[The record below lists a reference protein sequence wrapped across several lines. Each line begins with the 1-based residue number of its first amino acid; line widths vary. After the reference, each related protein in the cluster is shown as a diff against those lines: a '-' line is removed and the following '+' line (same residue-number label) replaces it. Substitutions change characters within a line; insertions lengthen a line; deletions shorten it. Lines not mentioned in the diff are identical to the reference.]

1 MKITI
6 TKKNAIKAV
15 MTEPLKGNQWFHDGN
30 VSKCE
35 VCAVGAVL
43 RNSTSLKNT
52 SYYRALNMAEKVV
65 KINDYTVSADGCKN
79 FWDQDDYQDALKDKN
94 YMGALS
100 MYFEYLYDSLGYD
113 KTGQYYK
120 EISLKHLKT
129 IRLALHDFIVAEF
142 PDKFVVEG

>member
-15 MTEPLKGNQWFHDGN
+15 MTEPLRGNRWFHYGDI
-30 VSKCE
+30 SKCD

-43 RNSTSLKNT
+43 RNSTNLKNVRYT
-52 SYYRALNMAEKVV
+52 MALDMAEKVV
-65 KINDYTVSADGCKN
+65 DVDHYTVSSHGYAHDG
-79 FWDQDDYQDALKDKN
+79 DAYKKTYLKALEGKN

-100 MYFEYLYDSLGYD
+100 MYFEYLYKSFGYLGE
-113 KTGQYYK
+113 KIK
-120 EISLKHLKT
+120 PKHLET

-142 PDKFVVEG
+142 PNKFVVKV

>member
-43 RNSTSLKNT
+43 RNSTNFKNV
-52 SYYRALNMAEKVV
+52 SYTRAVDMAYQVV
-65 KINDYTVSADGCKN
+65 DVDYYTVSSSGYEYN
-79 FWDQDDYQDALKDKN
+79 GYDYKGTYRDALENKN

-100 MYFEYLYDSLGYD
+100 MYFEHLYESFGYTGYLNEKIKAKD
-113 KTGQYYK
+113 
-120 EISLKHLKT
+120 LKT
-129 IRLALHDFIVAEF
+129 MRLALHDFIVAEF
-142 PDKFVVEG
+142 PNKFVVKG